1 MDKVKLFLKET
12 CQRST
17 VSSDDGYW
25 IVQKK
30 EVMKY
35 DLGAPKLSTPLAAL
49 KNKKK
54 HVKSYLETQTLAE
67 HQKQIEQ
74 ERIVAEKE
82 RERKK
87 LEQEA
92 RERERERKLLEEKAL
107 REQKIREKEE
117 EKERLRREKEEE
129 KARMRAEK
137 EREREI
143 AVERKNLELD
153 FTREFGK
160 VKEDLLLEDSIALPD
175 LAPLKS
181 NLDKNILGDAIM
193 VVEFVNTFG
202 VLFKLEEEVE

>member
-117 EKERLRREKEEE
+117 EKERLRREKE
-129 KARMRAEK
+129 
-137 EREREI
+137 REREI

-160 VKEDLLLEDSIALPD
+160 VKEDLLLEDSKALPD